1 MAHSYIPDNKKGLVL
16 GGGGG
21 KVVIVSEIGGLHLTP
36 VLRNDFSIGI
46 SGGGDDDDTGIY
58 VKEEE
63 VEVVAVLS
71 VKGRLRSSIDITLS
85 VEMDFVLLLVH
96 FTWFFFRPLPGGI
109 PVIARV
115 VMLGV
120 VPDETY
126 HSKKVGSSFLVS
138 AIVNRF

>member
-46 SGGGDDDDTGIY
+46 SGGGDDDDTGTY

-63 VEVVAVLS
+63 VEVVAVIIS
-71 VKGRLRSSIDITLS
+71 EREASIS
-85 VEMDFVLLLVH
+85 
-96 FTWFFFRPLPGGI
+96 
-109 PVIARV
+109 
-115 VMLGV
+115 
-120 VPDETY
+120 
-126 HSKKVGSSFLVS
+126 
-138 AIVNRF
+138 N

>member
-1 MAHSYIPDNKKGLVL
+1 M
-16 GGGGG
+16 
-21 KVVIVSEIGGLHLTP
+21 
-36 VLRNDFSIGI
+36 RNDFSVGI
-46 SGGGDDDDTGIY
+46 SGGGDDDDTGTY

-71 VKGRLRSSIDITLS
+71 VKGRLRSPIDITLS
-85 VEMDFVLLLVH
+85 VEMDFFLLLVH
-96 FTWFFFRPLPGGI
+96 FTWFFFCPLPGGI

-126 HSKKVGSSFLVS
+126 HSKKVGSFLFLQQLNCVG
-138 AIVNRF
+138 RF